1 MGCVCTGKG
10 TFRSSR
16 SVHGTG
22 WLATASNTLSRQFDE
37 LLTRAGLIQRETTHR
52 KRGNGRGAW
61 RVQSELSFHSLRH
74 TATTLLKST
83 GASNAIAGE
92 IIGHDSAA
100 ISRGYTHI
108 ETETL
113 RKAVDAMPDIL
124 AKPSVPPSPTT
135 PRR

>member
-1 MGCVCTGKG
+1 MADAADAGRFGEGARHLAAGRVAAAVPGVPVRLAGDGVCMALGEP
-10 TFRSSR
+10 
-16 SVHGTG
+16 
-22 WLATASNTLSRQFDE
+22 W
-37 LLTRAGLIQRETTHR
+37 
-52 KRGNGRGAW
+52 RGAGRGAR

-74 TATTLLKST
+74 PATTLLKST

-108 ETETL
+108 ETDTL

-124 AKPSVPPSPTT
+124 AKPAAPPASPNS
-135 PRR
+135 RR